1 MSEQATLDLKERIE
15 KKLDSAQENRDN
27 MLKSVQDR
35 IKEHVRNNPSFADH
49 MQICPVSL
57 RVTILR

>member
-1 MSEQATLDLKERIE
+1 MSEQQTQDLKERIE

-35 IKEHVRNNPSFADH
+35 IKEHVRN
-49 MQICPVSL
+49 
-57 RVTILR
+57 